1 MHECPREIFEIHFLS
16 PSSLCNQVK
25 QTNKQTNICYMH
37 SLKRLKN
44 FLPPELKRILVHF
57 DYCDIL
63 LTELAENLS
72 DKLQHVHN
80 MCIRYIFNTRCYEHI
95 SPSFEDLSWLRFN
108 DRRTLHSLV
117 LLFQILRTSS
127 PNYLASRFH
136 FLSSNHNL
144 STRSQHILTLS
155 IPYHRTSLYSTSSS
169 VSSSRC
175 WNSLPLDIRG
185 CRTLA
190 SFKRLVNNL
199 LLCSVKNWFIT
210 L

>member
-1 MHECPREIFEIHFLS
+1 
-16 PSSLCNQVK
+16 
-25 QTNKQTNICYMH
+25 MH

-44 FLPPELKRILVHF
+44 FLPPDLKRILVQTLVIPHF

-63 LTELAENLS
+63 LTDLAENLS
-72 DKLQHVHN
+72 DKLQRVHN
-80 MCIRYIFNTRCYEHI
+80 MCIRYIFNIRRYEHI
-95 SPSFEDLSWLRFN
+95 SPSFEDLSWLRLN

-136 FLSSNHNL
+136 FLSSNHDLN
-144 STRSQHILTLS
+144 TRSQHNLTLS
-155 IPYHRTSLYSTSSS
+155 IPYHRTCLYFISYS
-169 VSSSRC
+169 VSYSRC
-175 WNSLPLDIRG
+175 WDSLPLDIRG

-199 LLCSVKNWFIT
+199 LLCSVKN
-210 L
+210 